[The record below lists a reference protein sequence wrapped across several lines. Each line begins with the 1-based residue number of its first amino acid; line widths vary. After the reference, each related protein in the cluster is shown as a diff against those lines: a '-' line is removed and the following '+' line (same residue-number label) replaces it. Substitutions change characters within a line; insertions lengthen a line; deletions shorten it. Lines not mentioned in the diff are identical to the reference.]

1 MRARIDLLRKRWIRR
16 IIPRFFGERT
26 AMHLEIE
33 KTYLDSPL
41 SRCDQLYRA
50 DSQDDFQA
58 GSS

>member
-1 MRARIDLLRKRWIRR
+1 MY
-16 IIPRFFGERT
+16 
-26 AMHLEIE
+26 LEIE

-58 GSS
+58 DSS